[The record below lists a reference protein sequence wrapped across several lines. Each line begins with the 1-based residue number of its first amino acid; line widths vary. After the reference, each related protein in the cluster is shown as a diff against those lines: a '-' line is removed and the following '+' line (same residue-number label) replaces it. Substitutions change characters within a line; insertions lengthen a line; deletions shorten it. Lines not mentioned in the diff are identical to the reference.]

1 MTPTS
6 TPRLSGLSPKQNRTV
21 PPIRPELA
29 RRLKAE
35 LPGLH
40 IELNGT
46 RQRGA
51 ALPFL
56 TPVILCHSRHCLST
70 RCVNQRGVRAATRR
84 KRCSHSD
91 VPLYT
96 SLLII
101 HTK

>member
-46 RQRGA
+46 RRRGA
-51 ALPFL
+51 ALPFS
-56 TPVILCHSRHCLST
+56 TNPVSEVSCMLAWCY
-70 RCVNQRGVRAATRR
+70 GVW
-84 KRCSHSD
+84 
-91 VPLYT
+91 
-96 SLLII
+96 LL
-101 HTK
+101 